1 MVLPR
6 IQPAPYRDCNKA
18 SKSLNDLIKAKQ
30 VLEMS
35 FLYILRTDFGCGFS
49 NLVARDAVDAVKHS
63 VREEKDRMV
72 LPAPRCLWGWTV
84 EGRLG

>member
-6 IQPAPYRDCNKA
+6 IQPTPYLDCNKA

-35 FLYILRTDFGCGFS
+35 FLYILSTDFGYGFS
-49 NLVARDAVDAVKHS
+49 NFVARDAIDDVKHS
-63 VREEKDRMV
+63 VREEKDQMV
-72 LPAPRCLWGWTV
+72 LPAPRCLWGWRV